1 MLTLRKTYNTT
12 TARYFYF
19 SNGYPISKE
28 KYDTLNNYGA
38 RNMRTSEF
46 RTFRHGQWYLE
57 GAPLI
62 STVSVYC
69 SF

>member
-1 MLTLRKTYNTT
+1 MLTLRKTYNTRT
-12 TARYFYF
+12 DSHYYF
-19 SNGYPISKE
+19 SNGIRVSKE
-28 KYDTLNNYGA
+28 TYDTLNTYGN
-38 RNMRTSEF
+38 RNMKTTEF

-69 SF
+69 AF